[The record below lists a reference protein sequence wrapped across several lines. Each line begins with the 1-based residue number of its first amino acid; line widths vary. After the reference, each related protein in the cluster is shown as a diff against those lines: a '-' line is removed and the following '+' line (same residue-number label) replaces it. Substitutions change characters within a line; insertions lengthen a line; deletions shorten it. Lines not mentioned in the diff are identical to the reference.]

1 MLEVQEL
8 DDTWVIEDLE
18 ASVFSLEICDR
29 FVDVRSI
36 AVVDNL
42 RRDFLAIF
50 ANHSHDTALATT
62 PYLVGEGNSAVKF
75 FDLESEELDDFHFV
89 SSSIPYTQL

>member
-18 ASVFSLEICDR
+18 ASVFPLEICDR

-42 RRDFLAIF
+42 RRDFLLT
-50 ANHSHDTALATT
+50 N
-62 PYLVGEGNSAVKF
+62 
-75 FDLESEELDDFHFV
+75 V
-89 SSSIPYTQL
+89 SGP